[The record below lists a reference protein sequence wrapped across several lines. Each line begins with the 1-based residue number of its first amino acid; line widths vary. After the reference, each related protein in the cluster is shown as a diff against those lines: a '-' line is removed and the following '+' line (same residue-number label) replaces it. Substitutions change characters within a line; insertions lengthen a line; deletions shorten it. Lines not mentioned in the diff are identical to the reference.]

1 MVITGVMVRR
11 FLTASCFLLGFPV
24 ANFGQQSATS
34 LQSQQASPPTDK
46 KDPNK
51 TDQKKEPEPLFGGKL
66 GIKSSSNTKETA
78 AMGFNGIDPSG
89 KVDAKMLATT
99 PSAEHE
105 AKAKQ
110 LVAMIPSPSDLAAFL
125 REGGLKSK

>member
-1 MVITGVMVRR
+1 MGLTELNPRR
-11 FLTASCFLLGFPV
+11 LFALVCLLAGTSISG
-24 ANFGQQSATS
+24 FGQQPA
-34 LQSQQASPPTDK
+34 QPQQAAKPNEK
-46 KDPNK
+46 KDQKQEP
-51 TDQKKEPEPLFGGKL
+51 KKEPAPLFGGKL

-78 AMGFNGIDPSG
+78 TMGFNGIDPSG

-110 LVAMIPSPSDLAAFL
+110 LAAMVPNSADLAAFL
-125 REGGLKSK
+125 KEGGLKSK